1 MLTQVLEWRRIQVK
15 NQNYVE
21 IRFTT
26 RHDALPFVTTT
37 LEHNG
42 SQGAALNAYIAW
54 VTQTHAGIQFSANF
68 SGYLHLQ
75 AFSKIVP

>member
-1 MLTQVLEWRRIQVK
+1 MKTDVIEGRRIQVK
-15 NQNYVE
+15 NKDYVE

-37 LEHNG
+37 LEHAG
-42 SQGAALNAYIAW
+42 TQGAAINAYIAW

-75 AFSKIVP
+75 AFSKVVP